1 MKMKVLVTG
10 AAGFLGSILTRML
23 LDKGYQVRAL
33 DRFFF
38 RIDSLDSVKN
48 NPNLEIIKA
57 DTRTFN
63 PCHLDGVSI
72 VIDLAAISQPDP
84 QVLIDPALYYEIN
97 YLAPVRVATLSQLKG
112 VKKYI
117 FPSTCS
123 VYGVQDHIVN
133 ETSKVNPIDAYGETK
148 SLVEGPILKL
158 NRDGFCVTVLR
169 FATLYGFSPKMRYD
183 LLLNGMTLSALQ
195 NNKIMILGDGEQRRP
210 IVHVRDAARA
220 IIKVIDSDE
229 KKVNGEVFNIGS
241 NDQNFKVWE
250 VAELIKSNLKN
261 ITSEFYGDPDL
272 RSYQVNFDKVNRI
285 LGYSKE
291 YTPAYAIK
299 EIAAALSEGVKPVDA
314 NWVIKWWVKIAKEE
328 KLWQ

>member
-1 MKMKVLVTG
+1 MKVLVTG

-23 LDKGYQVRAL
+23 LDKGYEVRAL

-38 RIDSLDSVKN
+38 PIDSLGSIKN
-48 NPNLEIIKA
+48 NPNLEVIKA

-63 PCHLDGVSI
+63 PSFLNGVSI

-133 ETSKVNPIDAYGETK
+133 ETSKVNPIDAYAETK

-158 NRDGFCVTVLR
+158 NRADFNVTILR

-220 IIKVIDSDE
+220 LIKVIESDE
-229 KKVNGEVFNIGS
+229 SKVKGEVFNIGS
-241 NDQNFKVWE
+241 NDQNFKVYE
-250 VAELIKSNLKN
+250 VADVIKSNLVG
-261 ITSEFYGDPDL
+261 IGSEFYGDPDL
-272 RSYQVNFDKVNRI
+272 RSYQVNFDKAGR
-285 LGYSKE
+285 LMGYNTE
-291 YTPAYAIK
+291 FTPAYAIK
-299 EIAAALSEGVKPVDA
+299 EIAAALAEGSKPVDA
-314 NWVIKWWVKIAKEE
+314 NWVIRWWVKLSKEE
-328 KLWQ
+328 KLWP

>member
-1 MKMKVLVTG
+1 MKVLVTG
-10 AAGFLGSILTRML
+10 AAGFLGSILTGML
-23 LDKGYQVRAL
+23 LGKGYQVRAL

-38 RIDSLDSVKN
+38 AIDSLESVKN
-48 NPNLEIIKA
+48 NPNLEIIRA

-63 PCHLDGVSI
+63 PGLLDGVSI

-123 VYGVQDHIVN
+123 VYGVQEHVVN
-133 ETSKVNPIDAYGETK
+133 ETSKVNPIDAYAETK

-158 NRDGFCVTVLR
+158 NRDGFCVTILR
-169 FATLYGFSPKMRYD
+169 FATLYGFSPKMRFD

-195 NNKIMILGDGEQRRP
+195 NNKIMVLGNGEQKRP

-220 IIKVIDSDE
+220 IIKVIESDE
-229 KKVNGEVFNIGS
+229 SKVKGEVFNIGS
-241 NDQNFKVWE
+241 NDQNFKVYE
-250 VAELIKSNLKN
+250 VAELIKAALKN

-272 RSYQVNFDKVNRI
+272 RSYEVNFDKVNQI
-285 LGYSKE
+285 LGYSTE
-291 YTPAYAIK
+291 YTPVYAIK
-299 EIAAALSEGVKPVDA
+299 EIASAIGEGFKPVDA
-314 NWVIKWWVKIAKEE
+314 NWVIKWWVKLSKEE